1 MTHTLL
7 IIGLGASGSAAAQAA
22 LGAGF
27 TVSAT
32 ARDPSRA
39 AMPGVTIVPF
49 DDAAPAIAAATHLLM
64 TAPPD
69 EALGDP
75 ALARHA
81 AAIAAA
87 PRLRWIGYIS
97 TTGVYG
103 DRGGAWVDE
112 TTPPA
117 PGQPRS
123 QRRLA
128 AEQAWAAVARGRALD
143 LFRTAGIYGAGRSV
157 FDDLRAGTA
166 QRRLAPGHAFGRIHV
181 EDIGRAIIAAAA
193 QMPPPGV
200 RVLHLT
206 DDLPAASADVVTEA
220 ARLLG
225 VPPPPEES
233 LADAWP
239 RMSPMARSFWSE
251 NRRLR
256 NDITKAALGI
266 AWRYPTYR
274 EGLAAILQSETI

>member
-1 MTHTLL
+1 MQRNLL
-7 IIGLGASGSAAAQAA
+7 IIGLGASGRAAAQAA
-22 LGAGF
+22 LATGF
-27 TVSAT
+27 TVTAT
-32 ARDPSRA
+32 ARDPSRT
-39 AMPGVTIVPF
+39 AMPGVGIVDF
-49 DDAAPAIAAATHLLM
+49 AQSGPAIAAATHLLV

-69 EALGDP
+69 EATGDP
-75 ALARHA
+75 ALAAHR
-81 AAIAAA
+81 AAIVAA
-87 PRLRWIGYIS
+87 PLLRWIGYIS

-103 DRGGAWVDE
+103 DRGGGWVDE
-112 TTPPA
+112 ATPPA

-128 AEQAWAAVARGRALD
+128 AEQAWAAVAEGRALD
-143 LFRTAGIYGAGRSV
+143 LFRTAGIYGAGRSA

-166 QRRLAPGHAFGRIHV
+166 RRTVAPGHAFGRIHV
-181 EDIGRAIIAAAA
+181 ADIGRATIAAAA

-206 DDLPAASADVVTEA
+206 DDLPAPSADVVTEA

-225 VPPPPEES
+225 VPPPPEET
-233 LADAWP
+233 LEALWP

-256 NDITKAALGI
+256 NDATKAALGI
-266 AWRYPTYR
+266 AWLYPTYR
-274 EGLAAILQSETI
+274 EGLAAILQSESN